1 MNNSYVGILD
11 YDFNLTSVK
20 NAFTYLGVNADTTR
34 DPNKLLNYSH
44 LVLPGVG
51 SFRRAMSVIIQRGF
65 R

>member
-11 YDFNLTSVK
+11 YDCGNLTSVK

-51 SFRRAMSVIIQRGF
+51 SFRRAMSVIINAV
-65 R
+65 